1 MGRRGGGAARR
12 REPYAIGAAAEP
24 IPEIEEYVPL
34 TDPKHFSRLLY
45 ANPVSILTTA
55 DDGRRRHNAM
65 VVSWLTPINNHGVFL
80 MSINKQRFSATL
92 LLQRRSFCLSAA
104 IHGMESVLLAIG
116 RCHGHSIDKFATLG
130 LAKVPF
136 AAGIADE
143 SAGAGAGVAA
153 NAFSALK
160 SSSGSGGSGS
170 DGNGGEGADEG
181 GEGALPPLPDVG
193 VGGAAALMLCEVL
206 SVADSVECGPGDAEA
221 ADSCHHI
228 VTARVTSA
236 RVSRAHW
243 NGRQFCAAR
252 GGASFLESRPALS
265 FLGSQTFAYVCAGP
279 GGGGE
284 GPAAP
289 AAEEGA
295 EQIRLD
301 S

>member
-130 LAKVPF
+130 LAKV
-136 AAGIADE
+136 
-143 SAGAGAGVAA
+143 
-153 NAFSALK
+153 
-160 SSSGSGGSGS
+160 
-170 DGNGGEGADEG
+170 
-181 GEGALPPLPDVG
+181 
-193 VGGAAALMLCEVL
+193 L

-265 FLGSQTFAYVCAGP
+265 FLGSQTFAYH
-279 GGGGE
+279 
-284 GPAAP
+284 
-289 AAEEGA
+289 
-295 EQIRLD
+295 RLPD
-301 S
+301 